1 MYTRRVVLFVRAA
14 FATHC
19 VRILLVAGV
28 VLLLV
33 YTQSTVRVSHEHDGT
48 KATDFWLQWLY
59 RKKLQSAKQFTH
71 AFHPVLLIADLLIL
85 MTTVL
90 LMFIEFANQQH
101 RTRDVKCAL
110 AKTRDWTFR
119 FLHKLSLFWYFPILS
134 ALEFLQRAAR
144 RARFGSH
151 FVAYVDAAGLI
162 AKTARLHYWHFMFAG
177 YLGGRRDRCLL
188 FGRCSL
194 TLCDVVDMVV
204 IALPISFYLYGVND
218 LNDLKSDLM
227 NSRKLGSGHNDSEL
241 CFQDPSHTE
250 KKTELMNQL
259 LVMSLL
265 VVFLWW
271 SLQATLIQF
280 LASGLFLFLAWSYS
294 APPLR
299 TKEVPFLDVI
309 WNCGY
314 KLTYF
319 IGLAFL
325 QSTKQHEFVAS
336 KLFNAGTLLL
346 MACAIGHMCM
356 DRDADR
362 RAGHN
367 TLIVRY
373 GPQGAAYHF
382 LSLAGIL
389 VFLDTGYHL
398 CYLSDDVSLKEIFRR
413 NETVCAW
420 AAMTTFAFLL
430 NYVSRDWLFKVMFKD
445 FMCMNF
451 AFVFSRLALT
461 HDVVNIFLYQAWPV
475 MADEDVFTF
484 FLGWLVR
491 NLL

>member
-33 YTQSTVRVSHEHDGT
+33 YTQSINRVSHEHDGT
-48 KATDFWLQWLY
+48 KATDFWLQWVN
-59 RKKLQSAKQFTH
+59 RKKLQSAKKFTR

-90 LMFIEFANQQH
+90 WMFIAFVKEQH

-119 FLHKLSLFWYFPILS
+119 FLHKLSLFWYFPILN
-134 ALEFLQRAAR
+134 ALECLQRVAR
-144 RARFGSH
+144 RTRFGSH
-151 FVAYVDAAGLI
+151 FVAYVDAALLMIKI
-162 AKTARLHYWHFMFAG
+162 ARPHLWNFMLGG
-177 YLGGRRDRCLL
+177 YFRGRRDRCLL
-188 FGRCSL
+188 FGRCSFAFS
-194 TLCDVVDMVV
+194 DVVDMAV

-218 LNDLKSDLM
+218 LNDIKSDLV

-241 CFQDPSHTE
+241 CYQDPRHTE
-250 KKTELMNQL
+250 KKKELMNQL

-336 KLFNAGTLLL
+336 ELFNAKTLLG
-346 MACAIGHMCM
+346 MALAIGPMCI

-362 RAGHN
+362 KAGHN

-389 VFLDTGYHL
+389 VFLDIGYHL
-398 CYLSDDVSLKEIFRR
+398 CYLSDDVSLKVIFKR
-413 NETVCAW
+413 NKNVCLW
-420 AAMTTFAFLL
+420 ATWTTFACLL
-430 NYVSRDWLFKVMFKD
+430 NYVSRDWLFKVVFKD
-445 FMCMNF
+445 SMCVLF
-451 AFVFSRLALT
+451 AAIFSRLVLT
-461 HDVVNIFLYQAWPV
+461 HDVVNMLLHQAWPV